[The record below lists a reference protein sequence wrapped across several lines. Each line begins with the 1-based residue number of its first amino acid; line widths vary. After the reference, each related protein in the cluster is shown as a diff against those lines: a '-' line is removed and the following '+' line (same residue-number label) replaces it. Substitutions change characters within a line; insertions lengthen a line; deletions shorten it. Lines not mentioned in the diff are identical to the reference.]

1 MAQLIM
7 QEEASAPTTPGSGK
21 WTTYFKANGMYVKDD
36 AGNEIGPIGN
46 GGLPQGFIYGL
57 TLSNNVSDAT
67 NDIDIATGKCRD
79 ITDAVDIALGSALTK
94 RLDAAWAVGTN
105 QGGLDTGSIANA
117 TYQVWRIKRSDTG
130 VVDVLF
136 SASASTPTMPANYD
150 YKRRIGS
157 IIRESGAIVGFIQ
170 NGDTFTRKIQIRSS
184 IVTNQA
190 TTAVLITLNIPTGVI
205 LGAMIT
211 ASMYDSTSTA
221 QVDWLITDPA
231 LHRDFVF
238 SIEALAC
245 LCYCYFGVSL
255 LFVVLYRILCDRSCV
270 FYFFDFGHFL
280 EVRYR
285 EENAGV
291 EVVCC
296 AVLGDL

>member
-67 NDIDIATGKCRD
+67 NDINIATGKCRD

-117 TYQVWRIKRSDTG
+117 TYHVWIIKRSDTG

-170 NGDTFTRKIQIRSS
+170 DGDTFTRKIQIRSS

-211 ASMYDSTSTA
+211 ASMYDTTSTA

-231 LHRDFVF
+231 LTDSAPTNALLSMYTIPVVSGSPAFSFVSMNCLTNTSAQVRSRIETQLADLYLVVHTRGWIDTRGRF
-238 SIEALAC
+238 S
-245 LCYCYFGVSL
+245 
-255 LFVVLYRILCDRSCV
+255 
-270 FYFFDFGHFL
+270 
-280 EVRYR
+280 
-285 EENAGV
+285 
-291 EVVCC
+291 
-296 AVLGDL
+296 